1 MASILWPGPR
11 AREAGYPLLMR
22 LPILF
27 AAFFCLAAAQVSR
40 HEETKPSADDA
51 KPNNPKVPD
60 VISIPTQFERVVI
73 LRFKYQT
80 ELLSALERA
89 VKENKIQNG
98 VILSAFGS
106 VRNYQVHQVSNRT
119 LPSKD
124 MYTKDPTGPADI
136 IGMSGYVLNGR
147 LHPHIALANP
157 DRAFGGHLEPG
168 TNVFTF
174 AVVTIGVLPDSLDL
188 SRLDD
193 KNDR

>member
-1 MASILWPGPR
+1 MRIL
-11 AREAGYPLLMR
+11 
-22 LPILF
+22 ILF
-27 AAFFCLAAAQVSR
+27 AALLCPAAAQVSR
-40 HEETKPSADDA
+40 HEESKPVPADAQPNSAR
-51 KPNNPKVPD
+51 VPD
-60 VISIPTQFERVVI
+60 VISIPAQFERVVI
-73 LRFKYQT
+73 LRFKYET

-89 VKENKIQNG
+89 VKENQIRNG

-124 MYTKDPTGPADI
+124 MFTKDPTGPADI

-168 TNVFTF
+168 TTVFTF
-174 AVVTIGVLPDSLDL
+174 AVVTIGVLPDRLDL
-188 SRLDD
+188 SHLDD
-193 KNDR
+193 RNYR

>member
-1 MASILWPGPR
+1 
-11 AREAGYPLLMR
+11 MR
-22 LPILF
+22 LSILF
-27 AAFFCLAAAQVSR
+27 AAFFCLAAAQVTR
-40 HEETKPSADDA
+40 HEETKPVRADA
-51 KPNNPKVPD
+51 NPNSSKVPD

-124 MYTKDPTGPADI
+124 MFTKDPTGPADI

-193 KNDR
+193 RNDR